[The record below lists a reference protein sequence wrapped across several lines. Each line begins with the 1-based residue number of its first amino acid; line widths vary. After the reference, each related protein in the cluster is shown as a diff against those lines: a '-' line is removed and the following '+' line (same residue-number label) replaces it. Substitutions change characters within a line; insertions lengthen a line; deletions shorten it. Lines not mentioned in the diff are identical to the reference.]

1 MFLEIN
7 MAFQT
12 QTLSSEQLQA
22 LFESITAQQS
32 QGDSSFYLPH
42 LRSDQ
47 EGETPLDTQ
56 LEAEGEAG
64 EDEVVP
70 RISSSSREDRSEK
83 QLEFDKEL
91 FLSEVSTNLIA
102 IIKFLERVAANTNY
116 INKVLHGVIQD
127 NLLLGFS
134 EILQQRR
141 QSEPS
146 L

>member
-1 MFLEIN
+1 MFLESN

-70 RISSSSREDRSEK
+70 RISSSIRRGDRSGK

-102 IIKFLERVAANTNY
+102 VIKVLEGVAANTNH
-116 INKVLHGVIQD
+116 INKVLHGV
-127 NLLLGFS
+127 LFMTTYY
-134 EILQQRR
+134 
-141 QSEPS
+141 
-146 L
+146 

>member
-1 MFLEIN
+1 MFLESN

-32 QGDSSFYLPH
+32 QGDCSFYLPH

-47 EGETPLDTQ
+47 KRETPLDTQ

-70 RISSSSREDRSEK
+70 RMSSSSSRGGRSGK
-83 QLEFDKEL
+83 QLEFYKEL
-91 FLSEVSTNLIA
+91 FLFEVSTNLTA
-102 IIKFLERVAANTNY
+102 IMKVLEGVAANSNY
-116 INKVLHGVIQD
+116 INKVLHGV
-127 NLLLGFS
+127 LFMTTYY
-134 EILQQRR
+134 
-141 QSEPS
+141 
-146 L
+146 